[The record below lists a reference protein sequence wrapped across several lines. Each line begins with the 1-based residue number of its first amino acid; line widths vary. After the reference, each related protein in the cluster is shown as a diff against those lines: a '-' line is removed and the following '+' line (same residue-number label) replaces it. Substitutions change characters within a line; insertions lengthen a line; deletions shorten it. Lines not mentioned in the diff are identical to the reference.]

1 MNIWAFL
8 MGLIISI
15 FPLML
20 MMKVFKGKFLF
31 VANPYI
37 KGAIFGVLLWSVINV
52 FIYFE
57 VRYNMFGFLGSEEGF
72 STIVMFTSSLQGF
85 ITAGL
90 VAAFMSLH
98 MWKKKTSKNHK

>member
-8 MGLIISI
+8 LGFIIGV

-20 MMKVFKGKFLF
+20 IFKFFKGKFLF
-31 VANPYI
+31 VINPYI
-37 KGAIFGVLLWSVINV
+37 KGAIFGFLLWGVINV

-57 VRYNMFGFLGSEEGF
+57 ARYNIFGLISVEEGF
-72 STIVMFTSSLQGF
+72 GTIVIVTSSLQGF

-90 VAAFMSLH
+90 VAAFISIHIL
-98 MWKKKTSKNHK
+98 KKKASKS

>member
-8 MGLIISI
+8 LGLLIGV

-20 MMKVFKGKFLF
+20 IIKFFKGKFLF
-31 VANPYI
+31 ITNPYMR
-37 KGAIFGVLLWSVINV
+37 GAIFGFLFWGVINV

-57 VRYNMFGFLGSEEGF
+57 VRYNMFGLLGLEEGF
-72 STIVMFTSSLQGF
+72 STVVLFTSSLQGF

-90 VAAFMSLH
+90 VAAFISQH
-98 MWKKKTSKNHK
+98 MRKTKVPKS

>member
-8 MGLIISI
+8 LGLMIGV

-20 MMKVFKGKFLF
+20 IMKFFKGKFLSI
-31 VANPYI
+31 ANPYI
-37 KGAIFGVLLWSVINV
+37 KGAIFGFLLWCVINV

-57 VRYNMFGFLGSEEGF
+57 VRYNMFGLLGMEEGF
-72 STIVMFTSSLQGF
+72 GTIVIFTSSLQGF

-90 VAAFMSLH
+90 VAAFISLH
-98 MWKKKTSKNHK
+98 MWKKKAPKS

>member
-8 MGLIISI
+8 LGLIIGV

-20 MMKVFKGKFLF
+20 ILKIFKGKFLF
-31 VANPYI
+31 VTNPYI
-37 KGAIFGVLLWSVINV
+37 KGAIFGFLLWSAINA

-57 VRYNMFGFLGSEEGF
+57 FRYNMFGFLDMEEGF
-72 STIVMFTSSLQGF
+72 GTIVMFTSSLQGF

-90 VAAFMSLH
+90 VAAFLSMH
-98 MWKKKTSKNHK
+98 MWKKKSPKS

>member
-8 MGLIISI
+8 MGLIIGV

-20 MMKVFKGKFLF
+20 IMKFFKGKFLF

-37 KGAIFGVLLWSVINV
+37 KGAIFGFLLWSVINV
-52 FIYFE
+52 FLYFE
-57 VRYNMFGFLGSEEGF
+57 IRYNIFGLLGSEEGF
-72 STIVMFTSSLQGF
+72 STVVIFTSSLQGF

-90 VAAFMSLH
+90 VAAFISIHIL
-98 MWKKKTSKNHK
+98 KKRTPKT